1 MAPGVL
7 SYSSSGTSPSAS
19 PVMMTPIDH
28 SDTTSDGFTSLSVG
42 PLDGVGLNIHGQ
54 STNGHSN
61 GHSNGSASAHA
72 TSQGYTNPV
81 GGSDAGL
88 KQMPIAIVGMAC
100 RMPGSVSSPAEFWEL
115 CSRAR
120 TGFTPVPKERFNHE
134 AFYHPNPGKT
144 GAYHA
149 EGGNF
154 LDVDLASFDAPF
166 FGLTEKE
173 AISMDPQQRLLLEC
187 TFEALEN
194 AGIPKHTIV
203 GKDVGVFVGG
213 SFAEYESHLFRDS
226 DTIPMHQAT
235 GCAHAMQSNRLS
247 HFFDLRGPSFT
258 ADTACSASL
267 VALHLA
273 CQSLRAGESTSAIV
287 GGCHLN
293 MLPEFW
299 ISFSSCRLLADS
311 GRSIAFDQRGTG
323 FGRGEGCGM
332 IILKP
337 LDQAIR
343 DNDSIRAVIRGTGIN
358 QDGKTPGITMPSGA
372 AQEKL
377 MRQIYRNAGLD
388 PNDCGYVEA
397 HGTGTK
403 VGDPIEAT
411 AIHNVIGQNRSTK
424 DPLFIGS
431 VKSNIG
437 HLEAASGIAGVI
449 KATMMLE
456 RGFLLPNH
464 DFKKPNEKI
473 PWKEWNMKVPAT
485 QRPFPKNKKYIS
497 VNNFGF
503 GGTNAHV
510 VLEKA
515 PHTGAPKKDNKNLP
529 PPDNKKAKSTKKIY
543 VLSANDKNSVGAVM
557 KNLVVYLEQRP
568 EIFQNDLMDNIAYTL
583 GSRRSMLPWRV
594 AIPATDSFELIE
606 TLNSGKVIPGKETE
620 PLRIGFVFTGQ
631 GAQWWGMGRELYG
644 QYPIY
649 TAAIDRADECLRKLG
664 AEWSLVEELS
674 KDQESS
680 KVSEAH
686 ISQPA
691 CSAVQLALT
700 DLLRTWGIRP
710 AAVAGHSSGEIGAA
724 YAAGIIGFEAAMAIA
739 YHRGRLIPIL
749 KQRNPDLQGSMM
761 AVGGTKEEV
770 QPMID
775 ALKQQQVRIAC
786 YNSPSSLTISGDS
799 AALGELEKNLE
810 DKQMFN
816 RRLQVET
823 AYHSHHMNL
832 VAKEYR
838 ESISELPHPQT
849 TDVRFH
855 SSLYGHQIDG
865 FECQAHYWVNN
876 LTCPVRF
883 SEALETMLEPV
894 GEHKTG
900 VNMIIELG
908 PHSALQGPIKQ
919 ILKHVGEAAMKVPY
933 ASPLVR
939 KKDAVESAMDLACNL
954 ITKGAIL
961 NMDNVNFPNLKKK
974 PSLLTDLPRYAWN
987 YQNKY
992 WQESRMTQMHK
1003 YRKSPR
1009 NDLIGLEA
1017 IYSSDL
1023 EPTWRNIVH
1032 LDDLPWLRHHAIQ
1045 SVTIFPISAF
1055 IGMALEASAQWAQ
1068 RKEISFEKYELRD
1081 VSVVKPLALQD
1092 ADVEM
1097 TINLRPHQ
1105 ETNLTA
1111 SETWKEFRICSW
1123 SHGSGWTE
1131 HCVGL
1136 IALHGTETNEVD
1148 GKEQKLAALRGAEAT
1163 MKASEGPEAV
1173 AVAENDMYERLTEL
1187 GVGYGPS
1194 FQCIK
1199 DCKASNKYSTGTIS
1213 SFDVAAD
1220 MPNHYQTSSVLHPT
1234 FLESVIEMYWP
1245 ILGAGRTDINTVY
1258 LPSSIG
1264 RMSISRDITALTKE
1278 VGSALKVY
1286 CKADF
1291 PAEARSTKVS
1301 VFATSEANDLVIE
1314 IDELTVSPIIDGE
1327 TELASNPA
1335 RELCYKLE
1343 WEEIGTLKSL
1353 SGKSKTKING
1363 ASGVEVDAPLPDVD
1377 VAIIHGDSNSQQ
1389 MLANGLAIALASAT
1403 SRLPEMGTM
1412 HEVNTEG
1419 KLTVVLTEIEQP
1431 FLANPTKE
1439 QFAEVRGMLAGVQ
1452 GCLWVVRGAYDKA
1465 TSPESNMIIGLS
1477 RTVRSETVLPFAT
1490 LDLDDNNQLDED
1502 DSAAAIFEIFKLAF
1516 GASASSTSELEFMER
1531 SGKLSTPRIVHDEDM
1546 NEFVHRET
1554 NPSVVEMQPF
1564 GKDKRCLKMEF
1575 STPGAIETVHFV
1587 DDIVATQPLGEN
1599 EIEFD
1604 VKAVGM
1610 NLRDVMIAKGQ
1621 IPEADKHALGVEASG
1636 IVTRVGSAVR
1646 AHKAGDRIAALT
1658 ISHGAYATRT
1668 RTTAA
1673 NVMAMPSNMS
1683 FEDASTLPLAYCT
1696 AYYSLVEQARLREGQ
1711 RILVH
1716 SAGGG
1721 IGQASVCLAKM
1732 IGAEIFVTVSTAA
1745 KKKLLMQHYNV
1756 PEDHIFYSRNTT
1768 WRAAVRRATNDEGV
1782 DVVLN
1787 TLPGADALRES
1798 WACLSRFGCLV
1809 DVRRKDGSRATR
1821 LDMGQSD
1828 SNASFLSVDIF
1839 GLAAER
1845 PKIMERLVADVSKLL
1860 ADDQLRPID
1869 PATVFPVSCME
1880 TAFKTLQTTQGPG
1893 KLVVVP
1899 HAEDVVMATPSKA
1912 AKALLKHDATY
1923 LLIGGTGGLGRSMSR
1938 WMVAHGARNL
1948 VLLSRSGSATGKVK
1962 ELIDEAAND
1971 GAHITVRPCN
1981 VADKSSVEQL
1991 FNTGLKGLPPVR
2003 GVIHGAMVLRDVLF
2017 EQMTYND
2024 YTSVTESK
2032 VQGAW
2037 NFHNALQER
2046 QTELDFFIAI
2056 SSAAGAVG
2064 NRGQA
2069 AYAAANCF
2077 LNAFVQHRLAL
2088 GLPATSLDL
2097 TAVSDA
2103 GYLADGSAERAAE
2116 VAKNLGSDSICEAEV
2131 LALIGASISN
2141 KTSVCNH
2148 HVITGMRITPSI
2160 QPFWTPDAKFKA
2172 LRLAAEELAAAE
2184 AGANGAVSLN
2194 AALKASRSETEAME
2208 VVCRGLVEKIAA
2220 VLMMEIED
2228 LDVTRSLSHYPL
2240 DSLVAIEIR
2249 NFITREFEANMQV
2262 LELLSSG
2269 SIQTLTKAV
2278 CKKSKLCVGFDWS
2291 N

>member
-42 PLDGVGLNIHGQ
+42 PLDGTGLGINGQ

-61 GHSNGSASAHA
+61 GHSSSNGHSNGAS
-72 TSQGYTNPV
+72 YTNPV

-120 TGFTPVPKERFNHE
+120 TGFTPVPKKRFNHE

-154 LDVDLASFDAPF
+154 LDVDLESFDAPF

-194 AGIPKHTIV
+194 AGVPKHTIV

-323 FGRGEGCGM
+323 FGRGEGCGI

-377 MRQIYRNAGLD
+377 MKQVYRNAGLD
-388 PNDCGYVEA
+388 PHDTGYVEA

-411 AIHNVIGQNRSTK
+411 ALHNVFGNNRSAK

-449 KATMMLE
+449 KAAMMLE

-485 QRPFPKNKKYIS
+485 QRPWPKNKKYIS

-515 PHTGAPKKDNKNLP
+515 PFVANPRDKMLP
-529 PPDNKKAKSTKKIY
+529 PVEAKKVKGTKKLY
-543 VLSANDKNSVGAVM
+543 VLSANDKNSVQEVM

-568 EIFQNDLMDNIAYTL
+568 EIFQHDLMENIAYTL
-583 GSRRSMLPWRV
+583 GSRRSMLPWRA
-594 AIPATDSFELIE
+594 AIAADDSFDLIE
-606 TLNSGKVIPGKETE
+606 TLNSGKVIPGKEGE
-620 PLRIGFVFTGQ
+620 PLRIGFIFTGQ

-644 QYPIY
+644 QFPVYA
-649 TAAIDRADECLRKLG
+649 AAIDRADECLKKLG
-664 AEWSLVEELS
+664 AEWSLKAELN
-674 KDQESS
+674 KDQETS
-680 KVSEAH
+680 KVSDAH

-710 AAVAGHSSGEIGAA
+710 VAVAGHSSGEIGAA
-724 YAAGIIGFEAAMAIA
+724 YAAGIIGFDAAMAIA

-749 KQRNPDLQGSMM
+749 KKRHPDLKGAMM

-775 ALKQQQVRIAC
+775 ALKEQQVRIAC
-786 YNSPSSLTISGDS
+786 YNSPSSLTISGDV

-810 DKQMFN
+810 EKQMFN

-838 ESISELPHPQT
+838 ESISELPHPRT
-849 TDVRFH
+849 TEVRFH

-876 LTCPVRF
+876 LTCAVRF

-894 GEHKTG
+894 GDHKHG
-900 VNMIIELG
+900 VNMLIELG

-919 ILKHVGEAAMKVPY
+919 ILKHVGDSATKIPY
-933 ASPLVR
+933 AAPLIR
-939 KKDAVESAMDLACNL
+939 KKDAVESAMEVASSVIL
-954 ITKGAIL
+954 KGAIL
-961 NMDNVNFPNLKKK
+961 NMDAINFPKPGKK

-987 YQNKY
+987 YSNKY

-1032 LDDLPWLRHHAIQ
+1032 LDDLPWLRHHQIQ
-1045 SVTIFPISAF
+1045 GLTVFPMAGF
-1055 IGMALEASAQWAQ
+1055 VAMALEASAQWAQ
-1068 RKEISFEKYELRD
+1068 RKELSFEKFELRD
-1081 VSVVKPLALQD
+1081 ISVIKPLALND
-1092 ADVEM
+1092 TDVEM

-1105 ETNLTA
+1105 ETNLSA

-1123 SHGSGWTE
+1123 THGSGWTE

-1148 GKEQKLAALRGAEAT
+1148 GEEQKLAALRGAEAT
-1163 MKASEGPEAV
+1163 IKASEGPDAV
-1173 AVAENDMYERLTEL
+1173 DVNETEMYQRLTDL

-1194 FQCIK
+1194 FQGVK
-1199 DCKASNKYSTGTIS
+1199 ACKASNKFSHGSIS
-1213 SFDVAAD
+1213 SADIIAD
-1220 MPNHYQTSSVLHPT
+1220 MPNHYMTSTVLHPT
-1234 FLESVIEMYWP
+1234 FLESLIEMYWP
-1245 ILGAGRTDINTVY
+1245 ILGAGRTELNTVY
-1258 LPSSIG
+1258 LPSSIA
-1264 RMSISRDITALTKE
+1264 RLCISRDITALTKE
-1278 VGSALKVY
+1278 AGSSLKAY
-1286 CKADF
+1286 AKADF
-1291 PAEARSTKVS
+1291 SATEARPTKVS
-1301 VFATSEANDLVIE
+1301 IFATNERKDIVIE
-1314 IDELTVSPIIDGE
+1314 IDELTVSPIIDGQ
-1327 TELASNPA
+1327 TDLGNNPA

-1343 WEEIGTLKSL
+1343 WENIGDLKSL
-1353 SGKSKTKING
+1353 SGKGKKNASNG
-1363 ASGVEVDAPLPDVD
+1363 VKVDAPLPDVD
-1377 VAIIHGDSNSQQ
+1377 VAIIHGESNSQQ
-1389 MLANGLAIALASAT
+1389 MLANGLAIALASST
-1403 SRLPEMGTM
+1403 SRLPEMGAL

-1419 KLTVVLTEIEQP
+1419 KLCVVLTEIEQP

-1439 QFAEVRGMLAGVQ
+1439 QFADIRNMIAGVQ

-1465 TSPESNMIIGLS
+1465 TSPESNMIVGLS
-1477 RTVRSETVLPFAT
+1477 RTVRSESVLPFAT
-1490 LDLDDNNQLDED
+1490 LDLDANNELDED
-1502 DSAAAIFEIFKLAF
+1502 DASAVIYEIFKLAF
-1516 GASASSTSELEFMER
+1516 NTNASSTSEFEFLER
-1531 SGKLSTPRIVHDEDM
+1531 SGKFFTPRIIHDEEM

-1554 NPSVVEMQPF
+1554 NPSIVELQPF
-1564 GKDKRCLKMEF
+1564 GKDDRNLRMEF

-1587 DDIVATQPLGEN
+1587 DDNLVNQSLGDE
-1599 EIEFD
+1599 EVEFE

-1610 NLRDVMIAKGQ
+1610 NVRDVILAKGQ
-1621 IPEADKHALGVEASG
+1621 IPDADKHALGVEAAG
-1636 IVTRVGSAVR
+1636 IITRVGSAVKS
-1646 AHKAGDRIAALT
+1646 HKVGDRIAALT
-1658 ISHGAYATRT
+1658 ITHGAYATRT

-1673 NVMAMPSNMS
+1673 SVMPIPPKMS
-1683 FEDASTLPLAYCT
+1683 FVDAATLPLAYCT

-1711 RILVH
+1711 RVLVH

-1721 IGQASVCLAKM
+1721 IGQASVCLSKM
-1732 IGAEIFVTVSTAA
+1732 IGAEVFVTVSSAA

-1798 WACLSRFGCLV
+1798 WACLSRFGYLV

-1821 LDMGQSD
+1821 LDMGQTD

-1845 PKIMERLVADVSKLL
+1845 PKIMERLVKDVAKLL
-1860 ADDQLRPID
+1860 ADDELRPID
-1869 PATVFPVSCME
+1869 PATVFPVSTME
-1880 TAFKTLQTTQGPG
+1880 TAFKTLQTSQGPG

-1899 HAEDVVMATPSKA
+1899 SASDVVMATPSKGMTD
-1912 AKALLKHDATY
+1912 LLKADATY

-1962 ELIDEAAND
+1962 ELIDEAAAE
-1971 GAHITVRPCN
+1971 GAHITVRSCN
-1981 VADKSSVEQL
+1981 VADRASVEEL
-1991 FNTGLKGLPPVR
+1991 FNSGLKGLPPVR

-2017 EQMTYND
+2017 EKMTYSD
-2024 YTSVTESK
+2024 YTQVTESK

-2037 NFHNALQER
+2037 NFHHALQDR
-2046 QTELDFFIAI
+2046 SIPLDFFVAI

-2077 LNAFVQHRLAL
+2077 LNAFVQHRLAN
-2088 GLPATSLDL
+2088 GLPAVSLDL

-2103 GYLADGSAERAAE
+2103 GYVADGDAERAAE
-2116 VAKNLGSDSICEAEV
+2116 IMKNLGSDTICEAEV
-2131 LALIGASISN
+2131 LALLGASISG
-2141 KTSVCNH
+2141 KTSVANH
-2148 HVITGMRITPSI
+2148 HIITGMRITPAV
-2160 QPFWTPDAKFKA
+2160 QPFWTPDAKFKGM
-2172 LRLAAEELAAAE
+2172 RLAAEELAALE
-2184 AGANGAVSLN
+2184 AGSGAVSLN
-2194 AALKASRSETEAME
+2194 AALKASRSETEAMD

-2220 VLMMEIED
+2220 VLMMETEE
-2228 LDVTRSLSHYPL
+2228 LDITRSLAHYPL

-2291 N
+2291 S

>member
-1 MAPGVL
+1 
-7 SYSSSGTSPSAS
+7 
-19 PVMMTPIDH
+19 
-28 SDTTSDGFTSLSVG
+28 
-42 PLDGVGLNIHGQ
+42 
-54 STNGHSN
+54 
-61 GHSNGSASAHA
+61 
-72 TSQGYTNPV
+72 
-81 GGSDAGL
+81 
-88 KQMPIAIVGMAC
+88 
-100 RMPGSVSSPAEFWEL
+100 
-115 CSRAR
+115 
-120 TGFTPVPKERFNHE
+120 
-134 AFYHPNPGKT
+134 
-144 GAYHA
+144 
-149 EGGNF
+149 
-154 LDVDLASFDAPF
+154 
-166 FGLTEKE
+166 
-173 AISMDPQQRLLLEC
+173 
-187 TFEALEN
+187 
-194 AGIPKHTIV
+194 
-203 GKDVGVFVGG
+203 
-213 SFAEYESHLFRDS
+213 
-226 DTIPMHQAT
+226 
-235 GCAHAMQSNRLS
+235 MQSNRLS

-332 IILKP
+332 LILKP

-411 AIHNVIGQNRSTK
+411 AIHNVIGQNRSSK

-437 HLEAASGIAGVI
+437 HLEAASGIVGVI
-449 KATMMLE
+449 KAAMMLE

-473 PWKEWNMKVPAT
+473 PWKEWNMKIPAT
-485 QRPFPKNKKYIS
+485 QRPWPKNKKYIS

-503 GGTNAHV
+503 GGTNAHI

-515 PHTGAPKKDNKNLP
+515 PFTAAPKKDKNLP
-529 PPDNKKAKSTKKIY
+529 PPEAKKVKGTKKIY
-543 VLSANDKNSVGAVM
+543 VLSANDKNSVSSVM

-568 EIFQNDLMDNIAYTL
+568 EIFQNDLMDNMAYTL

-594 AIPATDSFELIE
+594 AIPACDSFELIE

-644 QYPIY
+644 AYPIY

-664 AEWSLVEELS
+664 AEWSLIEELGR
-674 KDQESS
+674 DQESS
-680 KVSEAH
+680 KVGEAH

-710 AAVAGHSSGEIGAA
+710 VAVAGHSSGEIGAA

-739 YHRGRLIPIL
+739 YHRGRLVPIL
-749 KQRNPDLQGSMM
+749 KKRNPDLRGSMM
-761 AVGGTKEEV
+761 AVGGSKEEV

-786 YNSPSSLTISGDS
+786 YNSPSSLTISGDTE
-799 AALGELEKNLE
+799 ALLELEKNLE
-810 DKQMFN
+810 EKQMFN
-816 RRLQVET
+816 RRLQIET

-838 ESISELPHPQT
+838 ESISDLPHPQT

-894 GEHKTG
+894 GEEHKTG

-919 ILKHVGEAAMKVPY
+919 ILKHVGEAATKIPY
-933 ASPLVR
+933 VSPLVR
-939 KKDAVESAMDLACNL
+939 KKDAVESAIDLACNL
-954 ITKGAIL
+954 VTKGAIL
-961 NMDNVNFPNLKKK
+961 NMDNVNFPKQLKKK
-974 PSLLTDLPRYAWN
+974 PVLLTDLPRYAWN

-1017 IYSSDL
+1017 IYSSEL

-1032 LDDLPWLRHHAIQ
+1032 LDDLPWLRHHAVQ

-1068 RKEISFEKYELRD
+1068 RKELAFEKFELRD

-1092 ADVEM
+1092 ADVEL

-1105 ETNLTA
+1105 ETNLVA
-1111 SETWKEFRICSW
+1111 SETWKEFRISSW

-1136 IALHGTETNEVD
+1136 IALHATETNEVD

-1163 MKASEGPEAV
+1163 MKAADEGPDAV
-1173 AVAENDMYERLTEL
+1173 AVAEADMYKCLTEL

-1194 FQCIK
+1194 FQGIR
-1199 DCKASNKYSTGTIS
+1199 DCRASDKYSVAHIS
-1213 SFDVAAD
+1213 AYDVAGD
-1220 MPNHYQTSSVLHPT
+1220 MPNHYQTSTVLHPT

-1245 ILGAGRTDINTVY
+1245 ILGAGRTDNINTVY

-1264 RMSISRDITALTKE
+1264 RMSIARDITALTGKP
-1278 VGSALKVY
+1278 GSTLKAY
-1286 CKADF
+1286 CRAEFPTAD
-1291 PAEARSTKVS
+1291 ARSTKVS
-1301 VFATSEANDLVIE
+1301 VFAKSEANDLVIE
-1314 IDELTVSPIIDGE
+1314 IDELTVQPIIDGE
-1327 TELASNPA
+1327 TELASNPP

-1343 WEEIGTLKSL
+1343 WEDIGNLKSL
-1353 SGKSKTKING
+1353 SGKAKAKANNHNISG
-1363 ASGVEVDAPLPDVD
+1363 GGGGGSSGVKVEAPLPDVD

-1403 SRLPEMGTM
+1403 SRLPEMGGM

-1419 KLTVVLTEIEQP
+1419 KLTIVLTEIEQP
-1431 FLANPTKE
+1431 FLADPTKE
-1439 QFAEVRGMLAGVQ
+1439 QFAEVRNMLAGVQ

-1465 TSPESNMIIGLS
+1465 TSPESNMIVGLS
-1477 RTVRSETVLPFAT
+1477 RSVRSETVLPFAT
-1490 LDLDDNNQLDED
+1490 LDLDDNTRLDED
-1502 DSAAAIFEIFKLAF
+1502 DSSAVIFEIFKLAF
-1516 GASASSTSELEFMER
+1516 CAGASASTTELEFMER
-1531 SGKLSTPRIVHDEDM
+1531 SGRFFTPRIVHDADM

-1554 NPSVVEMQPF
+1554 NPSVVELQPF
-1564 GKDKRCLKMEF
+1564 GKDGRCLKMEF

-1587 DDIVATQPLGEN
+1587 DDLAATQPLADDEV
-1599 EIEFD
+1599 EFE
-1604 VKAVGM
+1604 VRAVGM
-1610 NLRDVMIAKGQ
+1610 NLRDVMLAKGQ
-1621 IPEADKHALGVEASG
+1621 IPEADNKHALGVEAAG
-1636 IVTRVGSAVR
+1636 VVTRVGSGVSAAAR
-1646 AHKAGDRIAALT
+1646 LRPGDRIAALT
-1658 ISHGAYATRT
+1658 IKHGAYATRT

-1673 NVMAMPSNMS
+1673 NVMPMPPNMS

-1768 WRAAVRRATNDEGV
+1768 WRAAVRRATGDEGV

-1798 WACLSRFGCLV
+1798 WSCLNRFGCLV

-1828 SNASFLSVDIF
+1828 NNATFVSVDIF

-1845 PKIMERLVADVSKLL
+1845 PKIMETLVADVSRLL

-1869 PATVFPVSCME
+1869 PAIAFPVSCME

-1912 AKALLKHDATY
+1912 AKALLKPDATY
-1923 LLIGGTGGLGRSMSR
+1923 LLIGGTGGLGRSMAR
-1938 WMVAHGARNL
+1938 WMIEHGARNL

-1962 ELIDEAAND
+1962 VLVDEAAEE
-1971 GAHITVRPCN
+1971 GAHVAVRACN
-1981 VADKSSVEQL
+1981 VADKASVDQL
-1991 FNTGLKGLPPVR
+1991 FNAGLKGLPPVR

-2017 EQMTYND
+2017 EQMKFND
-2024 YTSVTESK
+2024 YVSVTESK

-2131 LALIGASISN
+2131 LALIGASISG
-2141 KTSVCNH
+2141 KTAVCNH
-2148 HVITGMRITPSI
+2148 HVITGMRITPTI

-2172 LRLAAEELAAAE
+2172 LRLAAEALAAAE
-2184 AGANGAVSLN
+2184 AGAGGAVSLN
-2194 AALKASRSETEAME
+2194 AALKASRSEAEAME
-2208 VVCRGLVEKIAA
+2208 VVCRGLVDKIGA
-2220 VLMMEIED
+2220 VLMMEAED

-2269 SIQTLTKAV
+2269 SIQTLTRAV

-2291 N
+2291 A

>member
-54 STNGHSN
+54 PANGSGHSN
-61 GHSNGSASAHA
+61 GHTSGSAGSSSNTA
-72 TSQGYTNPV
+72 YTNPV

-100 RMPGSVSSPAEFWEL
+100 RLPGSVSSPAEFWEL

-149 EGGNF
+149 QGGNF

-235 GCAHAMQSNRLS
+235 G
-247 HFFDLRGPSFT
+247 
-258 ADTACSASL
+258 
-267 VALHLA
+267 
-273 CQSLRAGESTSAIV
+273 
-287 GGCHLN
+287 
-293 MLPEFW
+293 
-299 ISFSSCRLLADS
+299 
-311 GRSIAFDQRGTG
+311 RSIAFDQRGTG

-377 MRQIYRNAGLD
+377 MRQVYRNAGLD

-449 KATMMLE
+449 KAAMMLE

-473 PWKEWNMKVPAT
+473 PWKEWNMKIPAT
-485 QRPFPKNKKYIS
+485 QRPWPKNKKYIS

-515 PHTGAPKKDNKNLP
+515 PFFPEPKKDRTLP
-529 PPDNKKAKSTKKIY
+529 APEIKKVKGSKKIY
-543 VLSANDKNSVGAVM
+543 VLSANDKNSVSSVM
-557 KNLVVYLEQRP
+557 KSLVVYLEQRP

-583 GSRRSMLPWRV
+583 GTRRSMLPWRV
-594 AIPATDSFELIE
+594 AIPAQDSFELIE

-644 QYPIY
+644 TYPIY
-649 TAAIDRADECLRKLG
+649 TAAIDRADECLKKLG

-680 KVSEAH
+680 RVGDAN

-710 AAVAGHSSGEIGAA
+710 VAVAGHSSGEIGAA

-739 YHRGRLIPIL
+739 YHRGRLVPIL
-749 KQRNPDLQGSMM
+749 KKRNPDLRGSMM
-761 AVGGTKEEV
+761 AVGGSKEEV

-786 YNSPSSLTISGDS
+786 YNSPSSLTISGDTD
-799 AALGELEKNLE
+799 ALVELEKNLE
-810 DKQMFN
+810 EKQMFN
-816 RRLQVET
+816 RRLQIET

-838 ESISELPHPQT
+838 ESISNLPHPQT

-919 ILKHVGEAAMKVPY
+919 ILKHVGEHATKIPY
-933 ASPLVR
+933 VSPLVR
-939 KKDAVESAMDLACNL
+939 KKDAVESAMDMACSL

-961 NMDNVNFPNLKKK
+961 NMDNVNFPTLKKK
-974 PSLLTDLPRYAWN
+974 PSLLTDLPRYTWN

-1023 EPTWRNIVH
+1023 EPTWRNIIH

-1055 IGMALEASAQWAQ
+1055 IAMALEASAQWAQ
-1068 RKEISFEKYELRD
+1068 RKEMSFEKFELRD
-1081 VSVVKPLALQD
+1081 VSVIKPLALQD
-1092 ADVEM
+1092 ADVEL

-1123 SHGSGWTE
+1123 THGSGWTE

-1136 IALHGTETNEVD
+1136 IALHTVEANEVD

-1163 MKASEGPEAV
+1163 MKASEGPDAV
-1173 AVAENDMYERLTEL
+1173 AVAETDIYERLNEL

-1194 FQCIK
+1194 FQGIK
-1199 DCKASNKYSTGTIS
+1199 DCKASNKYAMGNVS
-1213 SFDVAAD
+1213 SFDIAGD
-1220 MPNHYQTSSVLHPT
+1220 MPNHYQTSTVLHPT
-1234 FLESVIEMYWP
+1234 FLESVIQMYWP
-1245 ILGAGRTDINTVY
+1245 ILGAGRVDVNTVY

-1264 RMSISRDITALTKE
+1264 RMSIARDITALTHTP
-1278 VGSALKVY
+1278 GSTLKAY

-1291 PAEARSTKVS
+1291 PAEPRSTKVS
-1301 VFATSEANDLVIE
+1301 VFATAENNDLVIE
-1314 IDELTVSPIIDGE
+1314 IDDLTISPIIDGE

-1343 WEEIGTLKSL
+1343 WEDIVK
-1353 SGKSKTKING
+1353 
-1363 ASGVEVDAPLPDVD
+1363 VDAPLPDVD
-1377 VAIIHGDSNSQQ
+1377 VAIIHGDSNAQQ
-1389 MLANGLAIALASAT
+1389 TLANGLAIALASAT
-1403 SRLPEMGTM
+1403 SRLPEMGGM

-1419 KLTVVLTEIEQP
+1419 KLTIVLTEIEQP

-1439 QFAEVRGMLAGVQ
+1439 QFAEVRNMLAGVQ

-1465 TSPESNMIIGLS
+1465 TSPESNMIVGLS

-1490 LDLDDNNQLDED
+1490 LDLDDNNRLDED
-1502 DSAAAIFEIFKLAF
+1502 DSSAVIFEIFKLAF
-1516 GASASSTSELEFMER
+1516 GANASSTSELEFMER
-1531 SGKLSTPRIVHDEDM
+1531 SGRFFTPRIVHDEEM
-1546 NEFVHRET
+1546 NEIVHRET
-1554 NPSVVEMQPF
+1554 NPSVVELQPF
-1564 GKDKRCLKMEF
+1564 GKDNRYLKMEF

-1587 DDIVATQPLGEN
+1587 DDVAATQPLGDD
-1599 EIEFD
+1599 EIEFE

-1610 NLRDVMIAKGQ
+1610 NLRDVMLAKGQ
-1621 IPEADKHALGVEASG
+1621 IPEANKHALGVEASG
-1636 IVTRVGSAVR
+1636 IVTRVGSAVK
-1646 AHKAGDRIAALT
+1646 AHRAGDRIAALT
-1658 ISHGAYATRT
+1658 IKHGAYATRT

-1673 NVMAMPSNMS
+1673 NVMPMPSKMS

-1696 AYYSLVEQARLREGQ
+1696 AYYALVEQARLGEGQ

-1768 WRAAVRRATNDEGV
+1768 WRAAVRRATHDEGV

-1809 DVRRKDGSRATR
+1809 DVRRKDGSRCSR

-1828 SNASFLSVDIF
+1828 NNASFLSVDIF

-1845 PKIMERLVADVSKLL
+1845 PKLMEKLVADVSKLL

-1899 HAEDVVMATPSKA
+1899 HADDVVMATPSKA
-1912 AKALLKHDATY
+1912 AKALLKPDATY
-1923 LLIGGTGGLGRSMSR
+1923 LLIGGTGGLGRSMAR
-1938 WMVAHGARNL
+1938 WMIEHGARNL

-1962 ELIDEAAND
+1962 VLIDEAAEE
-1971 GAHITVRPCN
+1971 GAHVTVRSCN
-1981 VADKSSVEQL
+1981 VADKASVEQL
-1991 FNTGLKGLPPVR
+1991 FNSGLRGLPPVR

-2017 EQMTYND
+2017 EQMKFND
-2024 YTSVTESK
+2024 YTSVIESK

-2037 NFHNALQER
+2037 NFHHALQER
-2046 QTELDFFIAI
+2046 RTELDFFIAI

-2131 LALIGASISN
+2131 LALIGASISG

-2148 HVITGMRITPSI
+2148 HVITGMRITPTI

-2194 AALKASRSETEAME
+2194 AALKASRSEAEAME

-2220 VLMMEIED
+2220 VLMMEQDD

-2249 NFITREFEANMQV
+2249 NFITREFESNMQV

-2291 N
+2291 K

>member
-1 MAPGVL
+1 MGNPVSDVLWLTLSGEVPSPPRHEPGMHVRDLPIIYPTVRQIQITQARGESTTMGDAPHDPSSAKNPTEIPNLVHEKKKDSLHSLISTRLDKRPPQSSSSSALVMAPGVL

-19 PVMMTPIDH
+19 PVMMTPVDH

-54 STNGHSN
+54 SANGNGHSN
-61 GHSNGSASAHA
+61 GHSTGGAGNSSNTA
-72 TSQGYTNPV
+72 YTNPV

-88 KQMPIAIVGMAC
+88 KQMPIAVVGMAC
-100 RMPGSVSSPAEFWEL
+100 RLPGSVSSPAEFWEL

-120 TGFTPVPKERFNHE
+120 SGFTPVPKERFNHE

-154 LDVDLASFDAPF
+154 LNVDLASFDAPF

-235 GCAHAMQSNRLS
+235 
-247 HFFDLRGPSFT
+247 
-258 ADTACSASL
+258 
-267 VALHLA
+267 
-273 CQSLRAGESTSAIV
+273 AIV

-337 LDQAIR
+337 LDQALR

-388 PNDCGYVEA
+388 PSDCGYVEA

-411 AIHNVIGQNRSTK
+411 AIHNVIGQNRSAK

-449 KATMMLE
+449 KAVMMLE

-473 PWKEWNMKVPAT
+473 PWKDWNMKIPAT
-485 QRPFPKNKKYIS
+485 QRPWPKNKKYIS

-515 PHTGAPKKDNKNLP
+515 PFVPGPIKDRNLP
-529 PPDNKKAKSTKKIY
+529 LPDVKKTKDSKKIY
-543 VLSANDKNSVGAVM
+543 VFSANDKNSVNSVM

-594 AIPATDSFELIE
+594 AIPANDSFELIE
-606 TLNSGKVIPGKETE
+606 TINSGKVIPGKETE

-644 QYPIY
+644 KYPIY
-649 TAAIDRADECLRKLG
+649 TAAIDRADECLKKLG

-674 KDQESS
+674 RDQESS
-680 KVSEAH
+680 RVGDAH

-710 AAVAGHSSGEIGAA
+710 VAVAGHSSGEIGAA

-739 YHRGRLIPIL
+739 YHRGRLVPIL
-749 KQRNPDLQGSMM
+749 KKRNPDLRGSMM
-761 AVGGTKEEV
+761 AVGGSKEEV

-786 YNSPSSLTISGDS
+786 FNSPSSLTISGDTD
-799 AALGELEKNLE
+799 ALVELEKNLE
-810 DKQMFN
+810 EKQMFN
-816 RRLQVET
+816 RRLQIET

-838 ESISELPHPQT
+838 ESISDLPHPQT

-894 GEHKTG
+894 GDHKTG

-919 ILKHVGEAAMKVPY
+919 ILKHVGEHATKIPY
-933 ASPLVR
+933 VSPLIR
-939 KKDAVESAMDLACNL
+939 KKDAVESALDLACSL

-961 NMDNVNFPNLKKK
+961 NMDNVNFPNLKRK

-992 WQESRMTQMHK
+992 WQESRMTLMHK

-1023 EPTWRNIVH
+1023 EPTWRNIIH

-1055 IGMALEASAQWAQ
+1055 IGMVLEASAQWAQ
-1068 RKEISFEKYELRD
+1068 RKDISFDKFEFRD

-1092 ADVEM
+1092 ADVEL

-1105 ETNLTA
+1105 ETNLAA

-1173 AVAENDMYERLTEL
+1173 AVAETDIYERLNEL

-1194 FQCIK
+1194 FQGIK
-1199 DCKASNKYSTGTIS
+1199 DCKASNKYAMGNIS
-1213 SFDVAAD
+1213 SFDIAGD

-1234 FLESVIEMYWP
+1234 FLESVVQMYWP
-1245 ILGAGRTDINTVY
+1245 ILGAGRTDVNTVY

-1264 RMSISRDITALTKE
+1264 RMSIARGITALTHTP
-1278 VGSALKVY
+1278 GSTLKAY

-1291 PAEARSTKVS
+1291 PAEPRSTKVS
-1301 VFATSEANDLVIE
+1301 VFAASENNDLVIE

-1343 WEEIGTLKSL
+1343 WEDIGNLKSL
-1353 SGKSKTKING
+1353 SGRSKTKINS

-1377 VAIIHGDSNSQQ
+1377 VAIIHGDSNAQQ
-1389 MLANGLAIALASAT
+1389 TLANGLAIALASAT
-1403 SRLPEMGTM
+1403 SRLPEMGGM

-1419 KLTVVLTEIEQP
+1419 KLTIVLTEIEQP

-1439 QFAEVRGMLAGVQ
+1439 QFAEVRNMLAGVQ

-1465 TSPESNMIIGLS
+1465 TSPESNMIVGLS
-1477 RTVRSETVLPFAT
+1477 RT
-1490 LDLDDNNQLDED
+1490 LDED
-1502 DSAAAIFEIFKLAF
+1502 DASAVIFEIFKLAF
-1516 GASASSTSELEFMER
+1516 GANASSTSELEFMER
-1531 SGKLSTPRIVHDEDM
+1531 SGRFFTPRIVHDEEM
-1546 NEFVHRET
+1546 NEIVHRET
-1554 NPSVVEMQPF
+1554 NPSVVELQPF
-1564 GKDKRCLKMEF
+1564 GKDNRYLKMEF

-1587 DDIVATQPLGEN
+1587 EDVAATQPLGDD
-1599 EIEFD
+1599 EIEFE

-1610 NLRDVMIAKGQ
+1610 NLRDVMLAKGQ
-1621 IPEADKHALGVEASG
+1621 IPEASKHALGVEASG
-1636 IVTRVGSAVR
+1636 IVTRVGSAVK

-1658 ISHGAYATRT
+1658 IKHGAYATRT

-1673 NVMAMPSNMS
+1673 NVMPMPSKMS

-1696 AYYSLVEQARLREGQ
+1696 AYYGLVEQARLREGQ

-1721 IGQASVCLAKM
+1721 IGQASVCLARM
-1732 IGAEIFVTVSTAA
+1732 IGAEVFVTVSTAA

-1828 SNASFLSVDIF
+1828 NNASFLRVDIF

-1845 PKIMERLVADVSKLL
+1845 PQIMERLVSDVSKLL

-1869 PATVFPVSCME
+1869 PATVFP
-1880 TAFKTLQTTQGPG
+1880 GPG

-1899 HAEDVVMATPSKA
+1899 HADDIVMATPSKA
-1912 AKALLKHDATY
+1912 AKALLKPDATY
-1923 LLIGGTGGLGRSMSR
+1923 LLIGGTGGLGRSI
-1938 WMVAHGARNL
+1938 
-1948 VLLSRSGSATGKVK
+1948 GSATGKVK
-1962 ELIDEAAND
+1962 ALIDEAAEE
-1971 GAHITVRPCN
+1971 GAHIT
-1981 VADKSSVEQL
+1981 L
-1991 FNTGLKGLPPVR
+1991 FNSGLKGLPPVR

-2017 EQMTYND
+2017 EQMKFND
-2024 YTSVTESK
+2024 YTSVIESK

-2037 NFHNALQER
+2037 NFHHALQDR

-2131 LALIGASISN
+2131 LALIGASISG

-2148 HVITGMRITPSI
+2148 HVITGMRITPTI

-2184 AGANGAVSLN
+2184 AGANTAVSLN

-2208 VVCRGLVEKIAA
+2208 VVCRGLVEKIAS
-2220 VLMMEIED
+2220 VLMMEQED

-2249 NFITREFEANMQV
+2249 NFITREFESNMQV

-2291 N
+2291 K